1 MDLSGCNL
9 EKLASREAV
18 IDFVDKLCKLIDMK
32 KFGETFC
39 ERFGLGLDHAA
50 GYSVVQLIESSS
62 ITGHFSEL
70 WRKAYINVFSCKKFD
85 PEAVKKFTQEF
96 FEAKEVKNRFLIR

>member
-1 MDLSGCNL
+1 M
-9 EKLASREAV
+9 V
-18 IDFVDKLCKLIDMK
+18 DFVDKLCNLIKMK

-39 ERFGLGLDHAA
+39 ERFGLGLDYAA

-70 WRKAYINVFSCKKFD
+70 WRTAYINVFSCKEFD
-85 PEAVKKFTQEF
+85 SKAVENFTKEF
-96 FEAKEVKNRFLIR
+96 FEAKDTTSTFLVR